1 MSQDFFQSR
10 CSYCHPSFFTKFF
23 FLSHRLTSPVQ
34 RLIVSYLRSR
44 LMTSFPARS
53 AFTTAEQTEP
63 LPLQL
68 LAFCFQLLALRSSRP
83 VCEAFQCVL
92 CVLWTE
98 FRAFSYYYR
107 SFSCFF
113 AKIFLNGHEL
123 SHDILCISR
132 SDDNRRTAGAVDFS
146 VFRVHYV

>member
-1 MSQDFFQSR
+1 M
-10 CSYCHPSFFTKFF
+10 
-23 FLSHRLTSPVQ
+23 
-34 RLIVSYLRSR
+34 
-44 LMTSFPARS
+44 
-53 AFTTAEQTEP
+53 TTAEPPEP
-63 LPLQL
+63 L
-68 LAFCFQLLALRSSRP
+68 FFQHSEYITSKQILHLIDGPTARHL
-83 VCEAFQCVL
+83 
-92 CVLWTE
+92 
-98 FRAFSYYYR
+98 YYYR

>member
-1 MSQDFFQSR
+1 MTRAKDDRQLDKR
-10 CSYCHPSFFTKFF
+10 PILPSGRHLPTSCYYSSFSCFLLMILPCA
-23 FLSHRLTSPVQ
+23 FLSREALSQPP
-34 RLIVSYLRSR
+34 SSRSR
-44 LMTSFPARS
+44 WIHLLLDFRFAKQAFLSLSARRRGFFS
-53 AFTTAEQTEP
+53 IFSV
-63 LPLQL
+63 
-68 LAFCFQLLALRSSRP
+68 FCGLK
-83 VCEAFQCVL
+83 
-92 CVLWTE
+92 
-98 FRAFSYYYR
+98 FRALSYYYR